1 VAAYDPDRMTGQPEG
16 VRVVIAGR
24 EIPCDMLRAPDQD
37 YDGLAVWVAVP
48 RVLSSHGGETIVAG
62 PPMENLVNEMTAR
75 ILNWLDDGR
84 PGGLP

>member
-1 VAAYDPDRMTGQPEG
+1 MTAPLLPDNP
-16 VRVVIAGR
+16 ADR
-24 EIPCDMLRAPDQD
+24 EATIRSEVLD
-37 YDGLAVWVAVP
+37 
-48 RVLSSHGGETIVAG
+48 VLSSHGGETIVAG